1 MYYNKRI
8 TTRDNGNVVSHGQE
22 ESKLNSTINANTGP
36 HYDIIIKS
44 LFNKNDVATI
54 NNNLNSNKDLI
65 IRACRIRTIPANIYL
80 LVNNRNTRCEICSKL
95 TIKTPERRQCFYC

>member
-22 ESKLNSTINANTGP
+22 ESKLNSTLNANTGP
-36 HYDIIIKS
+36 HNDIIIKS
-44 LFNKNDVATI
+44 LFNKNTVATI

-65 IRACRIRTIPANIYL
+65 IRACRNK
-80 LVNNRNTRCEICSKL
+80 NNPS
-95 TIKTPERRQCFYC
+95 